1 MNENKRFAILI
12 DADNVSDKYV
22 KTIFDEILK
31 EGEATIRRMYGDW
44 TNESKKGWKKVA
56 LEYSITPIQQFA
68 NTQGKNSTDSAM
80 IIDAMD
86 ILYSD
91 RVDGFC
97 ICSSDSDFTRLA
109 ARLRE
114 SGKQVIGMGEKA
126 KETTAMVS
134 ACQTYKYLDLITN
147 SEKASEKENKTLTE
161 AEEKL
166 KKEIVEI
173 IESIE
178 PEDSALSSFIGE
190 SLRKKHP
197 EFDPRNYGCKKF
209 LDLLKK
215 LGFETKKEGPG
226 TIRVHLK
233 SQMKA

>member
-1 MNENKRFAILI
+1 MNENKRFAVLI
-12 DADNVSDKYV
+12 DADNISSKYV
-22 KTIFDEILK
+22 KTIFDEISK

-44 TNESKKGWKKVA
+44 TNESKIGWKKVA
-56 LEYSITPIQQFA
+56 LEYSITPVQQFE

-86 ILYSD
+86 ILYSN

-134 ACQTYKYLDLITN
+134 ACQTYKFLDLITQSDLN
-147 SEKASEKENKTLTE
+147 NQASLADENQIKQ
-161 AEEKL
+161 
-166 KKEIVEI
+166 EIEEI
-173 IESIE
+173 IESSE
-178 PEDSALSSFIGE
+178 LEGYALSSYIGV
-190 SLRKKHP
+190 SLKRRHP
-197 EFDPRNYGCKKF
+197 GFDSRNYGCAKL
-209 LDLLKK
+209 LDLFKK
-215 LGFETKKEGPG
+215 LGFKTEYFDDISGA
-226 TIRVHLK
+226 LK
-233 SQMKA
+233 VYSRNDS

>member
-1 MNENKRFAILI
+1 MTESKRFAVLI
-12 DADNVSDKYV
+12 DADNISDKYV

-31 EGEATIRRMYGDW
+31 EGETTIRRMYGDW

-56 LEYSITPIQQFA
+56 LEYSITPIQQFS

-134 ACQTYKYLDLITN
+134 ACQTYKYLDLIMK
-147 SEKASEKENKTLTE
+147 SEKAPAKENKALSE
-161 AEEKL
+161 AEKEL
-166 KKEIVEI
+166 KKEIIEI

-178 PEDSALSSFIGE
+178 PEDSALSSYIGE
-190 SLRKKHP
+190 SLKRKHP
-197 EFDPRNYGCKKF
+197 EFDPRNYGCKK
-209 LDLLKK
+209 LTDLLKK
-215 LGFETKKEGPG
+215 LDFETKKDGPN
-226 TIRVHLK
+226 TIRVYSK
-233 SQMKA
+233 

>member
-1 MNENKRFAILI
+1 
-12 DADNVSDKYV
+12 
-22 KTIFDEILK
+22 
-31 EGEATIRRMYGDW
+31 
-44 TNESKKGWKKVA
+44 
-56 LEYSITPIQQFA
+56 
-68 NTQGKNSTDSAM
+68 M

>member
-1 MNENKRFAILI
+1 MTENKRFAILI
-12 DADNVSDKYV
+12 DADNISDKYV

-114 SGKQVIGMGEKA
+114 SGKRVIGMGEKTKA
-126 KETTAMVS
+126 TNPMVS
-134 ACQTYKYLDLITN
+134 ACHDYKYLDLLIE
-147 SEKASEKENKTLTE
+147 SGKVPADKE
-161 AEEKL
+161 AEKQL

-178 PEDSALSSFIGE
+178 PEDSALSSYIGE
-190 SLRKKHP
+190 SLKRKHP
-197 EFDPRNYGCKKF
+197 EFDPRNYGCKK
-209 LDLLKK
+209 LTDLLKK
-215 LGFETKKEGPG
+215 LGFETKKEGPN
-226 TIRVHLK
+226 TIRVYSK
-233 SQMKA
+233 

>member
-1 MNENKRFAILI
+1 MTENKRFAILI
-12 DADNVSDKYV
+12 DADNISDKYV
-22 KTIFDEILK
+22 KTIFDEIIK

-44 TNESKKGWKKVA
+44 TKENKKGWKKVA
-56 LEYSITPIQQFA
+56 LEYSITPIQQFE

-134 ACQTYKYLDLITN
+134 ACQTYKYLDLIIK
-147 SEKASEKENKTLTE
+147 SEETPTKGNKTLSE
-161 AEEKL
+161 AEKEL
-166 KKEIVEI
+166 KKEIIEI

-178 PEDSALSSFIGE
+178 PEDSALSSYIGL
-190 SLRKKHP
+190 SLKNKHSD
-197 EFDPRNYGCKKF
+197 FDSRNYGCKKL

-215 LGFETKKEGPG
+215 LGFKTEKVAEGK
-226 TIRVHLK
+226 IKVYSK
-233 SQMKA
+233 